1 MLYHPE
7 LFLSSLLKKKIDSLN
22 ISKIIFK
29 NIRVWRKKFLSFT
42 IQKYFLSVTID
53 IDERFEI
60 EMEMDNL
67 NIWENVSQM

>member
-1 MLYHPE
+1 MMKKI
-7 LFLSSLLKKKIDSLN
+7 SLLYDSE
-22 ISKIIFK
+22 ISFV
-29 NIRVWRKKFLSFT
+29 RYS
-42 IQKYFLSVTID
+42 SID

>member
-1 MLYHPE
+1 MHHPE
-7 LFLSSLLKKKIDSLN
+7 LSLSSLLRKKIGSLN

-67 NIWENVSQM
+67 NIWENVSQIM

>member
-1 MLYHPE
+1 MHHPE
-7 LFLSSLLKKKIDSLN
+7 FFLSSLLRKKIGSLN

-42 IQKYFLSVTID
+42 IQKYLLSVTID

>member
-1 MLYHPE
+1 MHHPE
-7 LFLSSLLKKKIDSLN
+7 LSLSSLLRKKIGSLN

-42 IQKYFLSVTID
+42 IQKYLLSVTID

>member
-1 MLYHPE
+1 MHHPE
-7 LFLSSLLKKKIDSLN
+7 FFLSSLLRKKIGSLN

-67 NIWENVSQM
+67 NVWENVSQM

>member
-1 MLYHPE
+1 MLCIIQN
-7 LFLSSLLKKKIDSLN
+7 FFSSLLRKKIDSLN

-67 NIWENVSQM
+67 NIWENVSRM

>member
-1 MLYHPE
+1 MHHPE
-7 LFLSSLLKKKIDSLN
+7 LSLSSLLRKKIGSLN

-42 IQKYFLSVTID
+42 IQKYLLSVTID

-67 NIWENVSQM
+67 NIWENVSRM

>member
-1 MLYHPE
+1 MHHPE
-7 LFLSSLLKKKIDSLN
+7 LSLSSLLRKKIGSLN